1 MYKKTDNGK
10 YSDFFIK
17 RCTIDLAKKDYKVE
31 EIPCDTLEDLLG
43 GFGRAFKLLANR
55 DISQAY
61 TNENPLILNIGLL
74 TGTNIMTGLR
84 AYFCGYSPQK
94 VSDAGKPGAMWS
106 AGSGKFGPK
115 FSWTGLDEVIFENR
129 SETPVIIVF
138 SNKNGDPVVEIKDAY
153 FLKGLTAHQKAIK
166 LREIY
171 KDAHFA
177 TISTAGENYEN
188 VYMGSIL
195 LTTENFMKSGE
206 DKFRFCGRGGMGSL
220 MGYKNI
226 LGIVADA
233 RDAGKPLS
241 DEEKRINNEIIKG
254 GTSLRYQPIAKGGG
268 GATWTAFEVLQ
279 KFHATPSLNY
289 KPNDDPKMENIF
301 RANVQKTLDVKVEG
315 CYRCGI
321 RCHNNIY
328 KGDKFLAKFDYEP
341 LDLMGVNLGIF
352 DPEQNAILIGLADEI
367 GVDAIS
373 LGGTISYAMEY
384 NKRHPDKKIV
394 SGISYGDFEKIKE
407 VILRVGR
414 GELPEIG
421 RGVKRLS
428 ESLGETSYAYHIKGL
443 ELPAYLPQTNP
454 GYPWAIAGG
463 HMSMGTYMLLARE
476 GKTDME
482 YWVDAVTRRGPLIVG
497 FDMIGICKFTGLT
510 SNSCLVRDA
519 IRAVTGLEISEELL
533 TETVLNSFKF
543 ALKLERKQGFTK
555 EESRLPEETFIKND
569 KLKLPQFV
577 TKDFFDELYK
587 RVWEI
592 FDGSQ
597 KQC

>member
-1 MYKKTDNGK
+1 MYKKTDSGK

-17 RCTIDLAKKDYKVE
+17 RCTIDLHKKTFQTGE
-31 EIPCDTLEDLLG
+31 FPCETLEDLLG
-43 GFGRAFKLLANR
+43 GFGRAFRLLANR
-55 DISQAY
+55 DISTAY
-61 TNENPLILNIGLL
+61 TRENPLILNTGLF

-84 AYFCGYSPQK
+84 TYFCGYSPQK

-106 AGSGKFGPK
+106 AGAGKFGPK
-115 FSWTGLDEVIFENR
+115 FAWTGLDEVIFENR
-129 SETPVIIVF
+129 SETPVMIIF
-138 SNKNGDPVVEIKDAY
+138 SKRDNQPLIEIKDASH
-153 FLKGLTAHQKAIK
+153 LKGLTAHQKALK
-166 LREIY
+166 LRETY
-171 KDAHFA
+171 NDAHFA
-177 TISTAGENYEN
+177 VISTAGENYDN

-195 LTTENFMKSGE
+195 LTTENFMKTKE

-220 MGYKNI
+220 MGFKNI
-226 LGIVADA
+226 MAIVADTP
-233 RDAGKPLS
+233 DNNKPFS
-241 DEEKRINNEIIKG
+241 DKEKKINNEIIKG
-254 GTSLRYQPIAKGGG
+254 GSSQRYQPIAKGGG

-279 KFHATPSLNY
+279 KFHAAPSLNY
-289 KPNDDPKMENIF
+289 TPNGDPEMENLF
-301 RANVQKTLDVKVEG
+301 RSNVQKTLNVKVEG

-328 KGDKFLAKFDYEP
+328 KEDKLLAKFDYEP

-352 DPEQNAILIGLADEI
+352 DPEQNAILIGLADKI

-384 NKRHPDKKIV
+384 NRRHPDKQILD
-394 SGISYGDFEKIKE
+394 GISFGDFEKIKNLIE
-407 VILRVGR
+407 KVGK

-421 RGVKRLS
+421 RGAKRLS
-428 ESLGETSYAYHIKGL
+428 ESLGETSYAYHVKGL

-482 YWVDAVTRRGPLIVG
+482 YWVDAITRRGPLIVG
-497 FDMIGICKFTGLT
+497 FDMIGLCKFTGLA

-519 IRAVTGLEISEELL
+519 LETVTGLEISEEAL
-533 TETVLNSFKF
+533 TGAVLGSFRF
-543 ALKLERKQGFTK
+543 ALKLEKKQGFTK
-555 EESRLPEETFIKND
+555 EESRLPGETFLKNEV
-569 KLKLPQFV
+569 LKLPQFV
-577 TKDFFDELYK
+577 TEEFFNELYN

-592 FDGSQ
+592 FDI
-597 KQC
+597 